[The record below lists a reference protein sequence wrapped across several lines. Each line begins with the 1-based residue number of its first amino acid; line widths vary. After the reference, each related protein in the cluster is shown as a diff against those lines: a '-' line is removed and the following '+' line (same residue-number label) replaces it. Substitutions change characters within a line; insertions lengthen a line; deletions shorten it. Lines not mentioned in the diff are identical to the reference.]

1 MSLPGIKIEG
11 GITIGGG
18 VSIGPNPVNPSIIS
32 NGLQLYLDASNAAS
46 YSGSGTTWYDMTA
59 NHNDVAMQNSGDIT
73 YTSSGGGYFS
83 TGATGYFNKTSAT
96 NVPTGST
103 PYTVSAWVQ
112 FPTGWPGGS
121 NNHTIAQIGSAPTY
135 YNLNSFVATS
145 DGYLGVGWF
154 LLNTDPPNLISNSW
168 TPSSPGTAWMNVV
181 SQWNGSTRNIWYNG
195 VLQATDS
202 IGTYL
207 ANNTDILI
215 GLDFPGFGNYLVGNI
230 GQVLIYNRALSQ
242 AELLQNF
249 NSVRSRYGI

>member
-1 MSLPGIKIEG
+1 MSLPGINIGSGINIES
-11 GITIGGG
+11 GINIGDFQIPPL
-18 VSIGPNPVNPSIIS
+18 VVTS
-32 NGLQLYLDASNAAS
+32 GLQLYLDADTNTS
-46 YSGSGTTWYDMTA
+46 YPGTGTTWYDLSG
-59 NHNDVAMQNSGDIT
+59 NGNDVAMQNSGDIT

-83 TGATGYFNKTSAT
+83 TGSTGYFNRSSAT

-135 YNLNSFVATS
+135 YNLNTFVATS
-145 DGYLGVGWF
+145 TGYLGVGWF
-154 LLNTDPPNLISNSW
+154 TLNTDPPPLISSSW
-168 TPSSPGTAWMNVV
+168 TPSSPGTVWMNVV
-181 SQWNGSTRNIWYNG
+181 SQWDGSTRNIWYNG

-230 GQVLIYNRALSQ
+230 GQVLIYNRALSPV
-242 AELLQNF
+242 EITQNF
-249 NSVRSRYGI
+249 NVIKSRYGI